1 MIFFT
6 NIEIWQIVFN
16 FKYLWDSLR
25 AAMRQRRMSVRSDK
39 LVREQEWSSSNKL
52 VMSSSPLP
60 PLERLQI
67 VKEQLKYNKE
77 NLRIGGKQ

>member
-1 MIFFT
+1 
-6 NIEIWQIVFN
+6 
-16 FKYLWDSLR
+16 
-25 AAMRQRRMSVRSDK
+25 MSVRSDK
-39 LVREQEWSSSNKL
+39 LVSAQEWSSSNKL

>member
-1 MIFFT
+1 M
-6 NIEIWQIVFN
+6 FN

-60 PLERLQI
+60 PLVRLQI
-67 VKEQLKYNKE
+67 VKEQLEMQMRKSQDWRKTMTFA
-77 NLRIGGKQ
+77 K